1 MIRMQSLN
9 QNKQFRQLLKQN
21 KLNSNYFTIYFG
33 KIDYYL
39 NKKNNNLNIS
49 FVTKKKIGTAVKRN
63 KIRRR
68 LKSAVQKIIKNS
80 KSVNLNY
87 SYVIFGKAD
96 VYNDKFSYIYDEVS
110 NVFNKIKNFKN

>member
-1 MIRMQSLN
+1 MLAFHIFF
-9 QNKQFRQLLKQN
+9 QNSWCL
-21 KLNSNYFTIYFG
+21 YWGTC
-33 KIDYYL
+33 
-39 NKKNNNLNIS
+39 